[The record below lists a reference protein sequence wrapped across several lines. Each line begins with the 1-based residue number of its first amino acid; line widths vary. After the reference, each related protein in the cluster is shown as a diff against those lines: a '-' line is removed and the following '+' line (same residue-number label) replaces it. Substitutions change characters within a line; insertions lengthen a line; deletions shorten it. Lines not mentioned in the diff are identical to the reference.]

1 MPDEW
6 IPPKADPDSDTDGR
20 FARGVWDGDA
30 LPCVDLGGSTT
41 ATPVTLSLEPM
52 ELGLGEQDPFR
63 GQPPWAERCLTLR
76 DTLGPFKLAFLETL
90 LRAADGRAS
99 AKPKKP

>member
-30 LPCVDLGGSTT
+30 LPGVDLGGSTT
-41 ATPVTLSLEPM
+41 SAPVTLSLEPM
-52 ELGLGEQDPFR
+52 ELGLGEQDPFC
-63 GQPPWAERCLTLR
+63 GQPSWAERCLTLR
-76 DTLGPFKLAFLETL
+76 DTLGPFKLAYCETL

-99 AKPKKP
+99 TNPKKS